1 MLTIDYQ
8 IVYLDGMKTNE
19 AVTENEDGS
28 FTIFINDAL
37 CELKRIK
44 AVQHALDHIGSDDF
58 TKENVQEIESTAHKK
73 V

>member
-1 MLTIDYQ
+1 MTIDYQ

-44 AVQHALDHIGSDDF
+44 AVRHALEHIGSDDF
-58 TKENVQEIESTAHKK
+58 KKGNVQEIEIAAHKK

>member
-1 MLTIDYQ
+1 MTIDYQ

-37 CELKRIK
+37 CDLKRIK
-44 AVQHALDHIGSDDF
+44 AVQHALEHIGSDDF
-58 TKENVQEIESTAHKK
+58 KKGNVQEIEIAAHKK
-73 V
+73 I

>member
-1 MLTIDYQ
+1 MTIDYQ

-28 FTIFINDAL
+28 FTIFINDGL
-37 CELKRIK
+37 CELKRLK
-44 AVQHALDHIGSDDF
+44 AVQHALAHIGNDDF
-58 TKENVQEIESTAHKK
+58 TKENVQEIESSAHKR